1 MHLVHDIAPGAD
13 LFFLSGTNGFARMA
27 NGILQLVSEH
37 NIDIIVD
44 DAKSLAAPFFQKGAL
59 AQAVEQA
66 VQHGVT
72 YVTAA
77 GNSARLSYQSEYRNS
92 YNPAL
97 DLNAHDFDPGE
108 ATDIFQRVD
117 IPEGK
122 ALSLIF
128 QWDSPAFSVSGTA
141 GATTDLDI
149 HLVNSAGQS
158 VIAES
163 VEANLGKDPIEIL
176 EFFNPEGSG
185 QTEFNL
191 LISKNSG
198 PDPSLVKYIVFS
210 RFDGSIAEHHS
221 KSGTIFGH
229 ANIESAITVG
239 AGNFLETPVY
249 GQESPL
255 LEFFSSAGGQTPWL
269 FDAQGNRIA
278 NPTSPDKP
286 DVIAP
291 DNVNTKLDL
300 GEDTDGDGNPNF
312 RGTSAAAPHVAG
324 VAALMLQANSNLQPQ
339 DIKTILHLTAVD
351 VTHRNDADRTFT
363 GEEYDFDSGYGLVD
377 AHRAV
382 SLATT
387 YNASTDSA
395 DDSLVPESITVHR
408 PPSSGSGAVD
418 QFAVLLLAVLYA
430 FARRI
435 KLQQVRSNERETT

>member
-163 VEANLGKDPIEIL
+163 VEANLGKDL
-176 EFFNPEGSG
+176 S
-185 QTEFNL
+185 
-191 LISKNSG
+191 LIH
-198 PDPSLVKYIVFS
+198 I
-210 RFDGSIAEHHS
+210 
-221 KSGTIFGH
+221 
-229 ANIESAITVG
+229 
-239 AGNFLETPVY
+239 
-249 GQESPL
+249 
-255 LEFFSSAGGQTPWL
+255 
-269 FDAQGNRIA
+269 
-278 NPTSPDKP
+278 
-286 DVIAP
+286 
-291 DNVNTKLDL
+291 
-300 GEDTDGDGNPNF
+300 
-312 RGTSAAAPHVAG
+312 
-324 VAALMLQANSNLQPQ
+324 
-339 DIKTILHLTAVD
+339 
-351 VTHRNDADRTFT
+351 
-363 GEEYDFDSGYGLVD
+363 
-377 AHRAV
+377 
-382 SLATT
+382 
-387 YNASTDSA
+387 
-395 DDSLVPESITVHR
+395 
-408 PPSSGSGAVD
+408 
-418 QFAVLLLAVLYA
+418 
-430 FARRI
+430 
-435 KLQQVRSNERETT
+435 